1 MIDLTK
7 AKEKED
13 NLTTTLKDTKR
24 DFAKMKEEFETMKN
38 KYTKC
43 EKERYDLAEKLGNAE
58 SDLRETK
65 GRLENSESER
75 VVYKDECDKYRK

>member
-1 MIDLTK
+1 MVIDLTK

-24 DFAKMKEEFETMKN
+24 DFAKMKEEFEQIKN
-38 KYTKC
+38 KYTKT
-43 EKERYDLAEKLGNAE
+43 EKERYALSEKLDNAE

-65 GRLENSESER
+65 LRL
-75 VVYKDECDKYRK
+75 